1 MRLNHSC
8 IEFGRITVHVSVS
21 STKPSPSASGHSGE
35 APIGQI
41 FHLNQRVINRARL
54 IVVNSGD
61 ILGFYSLTCINS
73 FYINDGIY
81 FICVV
86 HPYFSALLRCISAA
100 NE

>member
-1 MRLNHSC
+1 ML
-8 IEFGRITVHVSVS
+8 
-21 STKPSPSASGHSGE
+21 SPSHKAFPGE
-35 APIGQI
+35 SPIGQI
-41 FHLNQRVINRARL
+41 FHLKFKFLARL